1 MSKAVSSIFGS
12 GSTGTYG
19 FEKNYTNYLNN
30 YNTGNYDNTLN
41 NLTANALSM
50 SQNLGAMPNY
60 VFSVNGSDDARRAA
74 EQAVYQAYVDKLTPQ
89 YQQQQADLET
99 SLANKGI
106 SVGSE
111 AYQRAMNDLQ
121 STQNAALNQAA
132 YNSVIAGQNAYD
144 NSLKNSISAANFS
157 NNARQNY
164 ISQILSQL
172 QNSGSGYKNQMN
184 LYNAQ
189 HGIQARRTQDEESG
203 WKNLGMVVS
212 NSISSGNL
220 ITIYTFCAR

>member
-1 MSKAVSSIFGS
+1 MSKAVGSIFGS

-19 FEKNYTNYLNN
+19 FENNYTNYLNN

-60 VFSVNGSDDARRAA
+60 IFSVNASDDARRAA

-144 NSLKNSISAANFS
+144 NSLSNSISAANFS

-172 QNSGSGYKNQMN
+172 QNSVSGYENQMN

-203 WKNLGMVVS
+203 WKNLSTAVRTAS
-212 NSISSGNL
+212 SIAPLKDASHRL
-220 ITIYTFCAR
+220 